1 MSLINIAKLSQDNLN
16 ILMLE
21 GDRMKLKGEKLRNI
35 RRKRGLSQTALSVG
49 ICTQATISLME
60 KQDRIPKMNILTAI
74 CGRLDI
80 DVSEIVE
87 DDNNSMTLLFDQIE
101 NAVVHENYADAK
113 KMLTKIKVKNLEN
126 EFDKQRYYY
135 LVGMYQVETDQV
147 DDAIFNFELIL
158 TQFSTMSA
166 NIYWALTTVGMA
178 IAYEKLNN
186 QARALKF
193 VQRAVSLIDEKQMTG
208 GQRQW
213 QVIYRNIAELYISLK
228 QWKDAIKMAQRGIKI
243 CRENE
248 SFFLLDNYYYLIAQ
262 AQMVG
267 GQRQAAKD
275 SMVIAKNV
283 ALAADDQ
290 DLVKKIG

>member
-1 MSLINIAKLSQDNLN
+1 MSLINIAKLSWDNLN

-21 GDRMKLKGEKLRNI
+21 GDHMKLKGEKLRNI

-49 ICTQATISLME
+49 ICTQATIRLME

-135 LVGMYQVETDQV
+135 LVGMYQVETNQV

-290 DLVKKIG
+290 DLVNKIG

>member
-248 SFFLLDNYYYLIAQ
+248 SFFLLDNYYYLIAR

>member
-1 MSLINIAKLSQDNLN
+1 MSLINIAKLSWDNLN

-21 GDRMKLKGEKLRNI
+21 GDHMKLKGEKLRNI

-135 LVGMYQVETDQV
+135 LVGMYQVETNQV

-290 DLVKKIG
+290 DLVNKIG

>member
-1 MSLINIAKLSQDNLN
+1 
-16 ILMLE
+16 
-21 GDRMKLKGEKLRNI
+21 MKLKGEKLRNI

-80 DVSEIVE
+80 NVSDIVE
-87 DDNNSMTLLFDQIE
+87 DDDNSMTILFDQIE
-101 NAVVHENYADAK
+101 NAIVHENYPTAK
-113 KMLTKIKVKNLEN
+113 KLLNKIKVKNLEN

-135 LVGMYQVETDQV
+135 LVGMYQVENDQTDE
-147 DDAIFNFELIL
+147 AIFNFELIL

-213 QVIYRNIAELYISLK
+213 QVIYRNIAELYINLK
-228 QWKDAIKMAQRGIKI
+228 QWKDAIVMAKRGINI

-248 SFFLLDNYYYLIAQ
+248 SFFLLDSYYYLIAQ

-267 GQRQAAKD
+267 GQRQAAQD
-275 SMVIAKNV
+275 SLQIAKNV
-283 ALAADDQ
+283 AIAADDQ
-290 DLVKKIG
+290 ELVEKIG

>member
-1 MSLINIAKLSQDNLN
+1 
-16 ILMLE
+16 MLE

-147 DDAIFNFELIL
+147 DDAIFNLELIL